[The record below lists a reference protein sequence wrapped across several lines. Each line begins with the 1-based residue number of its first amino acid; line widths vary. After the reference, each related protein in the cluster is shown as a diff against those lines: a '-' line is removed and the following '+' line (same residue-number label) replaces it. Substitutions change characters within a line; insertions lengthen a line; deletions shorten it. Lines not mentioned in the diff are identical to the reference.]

1 MSGCLSIRCVRVL
14 CRVCA
19 LNMVHTL
26 CVPTGAAH
34 SKCNLKLRLYAK
46 NPVIPV
52 VFHNLKNYDGH
63 HLISA
68 IGTTEVEEV
77 TYTDARGVRKRTK
90 RTGDISIVA
99 NNMEKYVTFSWRQFR

>member
-1 MSGCLSIRCVRVL
+1 MCV
-14 CRVCA
+14 CVC
-19 LNMVHTL
+19 VCVCVCYTHDTYSVF
-26 CVPTGAAH
+26 VPTGAAH

-77 TYTDARGVRKRTK
+77 TYTDGKGRKRTK
-90 RTGDISIVA
+90 RIGEIDIVA